1 MKAEP
6 ELQIKSPLIH
16 PEERSLWCKTRSWNP
31 FPSKTS
37 GWTAELGEVMRV
49 RNSARAHS
57 YCGARD
63 GRKTDSRMMPFMEI
77 VFCGLATWIF
87 PFSWYWEGWT
97 RPALVGL
104 SGTRGHHGRSPAPQG
119 HALPPQD
126 FLGTP
131 RKQLLPCPPW
141 GSQGPSVSSSEPW
154 VSLGAILH
162 YQTSLALSIGNFY
175 NSLLGWKRWLQQTQI
190 RNKLYNN
197 FTFFLQRKTVWQE
210 LWKHLLPMSSQQGS
224 EWKATDFTDLL
235 L

>member
-1 MKAEP
+1 MNQSRERAVQLGSWRELCAGFGKADEEPPVQHMKAEP

-104 SGTRGHHGRSPAPQG
+104 SGTRGHHGRSLPVPSSTGSRFATPRLFGDPQEAAAP
-119 HALPPQD
+119 LPPMGLTGTLCEQQRALGIARCNSALSN
-126 FLGTP
+126 FLGSFYW
-131 RKQLLPCPPW
+131 KLLQF
-141 GSQGPSVSSSEPW
+141 S
-154 VSLGAILH
+154 A
-162 YQTSLALSIGNFY
+162 
-175 NSLLGWKRWLQQTQI
+175 WLEKMTAA
-190 RNKLYNN
+190 NPN
-197 FTFFLQRKTVWQE
+197 
-210 LWKHLLPMSSQQGS
+210 
-224 EWKATDFTDLL
+224 
-235 L
+235 